1 MVVIY
6 PASCL
11 YLSATEPQ
19 IFIPLLG
26 ILTCIFY
33 QLAQITSVYEILHI
47 SEGLNLTFK
56 LLAYI
61 ICLIYVARF
70 LMRNFKYVLK
80 NKSFD
85 ENDLPR
91 LIVIMG
97 FSIYV
102 IAINLLNKNIYE
114 LSTSEEVSAIFLQRL
129 YALFLSLLY
138 FSQAPSVIVSSE
150 ITKMI
155 FEIARSRAEESTKY
169 EILSQVIPKHLLK
182 MTLDCRLIP
191 TLHYNV
197 CLFYSKTTTTTQLL
211 IYYF

>member
-6 PASCL
+6 PVCCL

-61 ICLIYVARF
+61 ICLLYVARF

-97 FSIYV
+97 FCIYV

-138 FSQAPSVIVSSE
+138 LSQAPSVIVSSE
-150 ITKMI
+150 ITSMI

-169 EILSQVIPKHLLK
+169 QILSKVIPKHLLK
-182 MTLDCRLIP
+182 MTLDRRLIP
-191 TLHYNV
+191 TDHYNV
-197 CLFYSKTTTTTQLL
+197 CLFYSKTTTTTQSLL
-211 IYYF
+211 DYF